1 MSSDK
6 DKTKPEGTTEKAPL
20 DSMSAGGEEP
30 ATSPTSIVGHPSAE
44 HESAPVETVET
55 VDLDEP
61 SALDDGQDSPMMG
74 FALLVLVF
82 VSVLT
87 VTVAKM
93 TTKDGPLL
101 LENRTMAIAANGAYI
116 PTVAVATIAAPQVAV
131 ASMSIPG
138 MPHVPDS
145 NAPPPPPV
153 APVAAPPPGNT
164 DVATAGATSEPT
176 WQAGEAIFLNPANA
190 CSTCHSTDGSRLVGP
205 SLKDKYGTTEKL
217 ADGSTVT
224 VDDAYIKESLINPTA
239 KVVEGFPPAMP
250 SQDGKFSDAQTQSI
264 ILWIRHLA
272 GKDPTP

>member
-6 DKTKPEGTTEKAPL
+6 DKNKPEGTENAPL
-20 DSMSAGGEEP
+20 DSMAAGAEEP
-30 ATSPTSIVGHPSAE
+30 ATSPTSIVGHPSEE
-44 HESAPVETVET
+44 HESAPVETFN
-55 VDLDEP
+55 LDEP
-61 SALDDGQDSPMMG
+61 STLDDGQDSPMLG
-74 FALLVLVF
+74 FAALVLVF
-82 VSVLT
+82 VAVLT

-93 TTKDGPLL
+93 TPKDGPLL
-101 LENRTMAIAANGAYI
+101 LENRTLAIAANGAYI
-116 PTVAVATIAAPQVAV
+116 PTVAVATIASQVAV
-131 ASMSIPG
+131 AAMSIPG

-164 DVATAGATSEPT
+164 DVATASATSSEPS
-176 WQAGEAIFLNPANA
+176 WQAGEAIFRNPANA

-224 VDDAYIKESLINPTA
+224 IDDAYIHESLINPTA

-250 SQDGKFSDAQTQSI
+250 SQDGKFSDAQIQSI

>member
-20 DSMSAGGEEP
+20 DSMAAGAEEP
-30 ATSPTSIVGHPSAE
+30 ATSPTSIVAHPSAE
-44 HESAPVETVET
+44 HEHAPVEA

-61 SALDDGQDSPMMG
+61 STLDDGQDSPMMG
-74 FALLVLVF
+74 FATLVLVF
-82 VSVLT
+82 VTVLT
-87 VTVAKM
+87 MTVAKM

-101 LENRTMAIAANGAYI
+101 LENRTQAIAANGAYI
-116 PTVAVATIAAPQVAV
+116 PTVAVATIASPQVAV
-131 ASMSIPG
+131 AAMAVPG

-164 DVATAGATSEPT
+164 DVATAGATSEPS
-176 WQAGEAIFLNPANA
+176 WQTGEAIFRNPVNA
-190 CSTCHSTDGSRLVGP
+190 CATCHSTDGSRLVGP

-217 ADGSTVT
+217 ADGTTAT
-224 VDDAYIKESLINPTA
+224 VDDAYIKESLLNPMA
-239 KVVEGFPPAMP
+239 KVVEGYAPAMP
-250 SQDGKFSDAQTQSI
+250 SQDGKFSEADIQSV
-264 ILWIRHLA
+264 ILYIRHLA

>member
-6 DKTKPEGTTEKAPL
+6 DKNKPEGTTEKAPL
-20 DSMSAGGEEP
+20 DSMAAGAEEP
-30 ATSPTSIVGHPSAE
+30 ATSPTSIVAHPSEE
-44 HESAPVETVET
+44 HESAPVETV
-55 VDLDEP
+55 DLDEP
-61 SALDDGQDSPMMG
+61 STLDDGQDSPMMG
-74 FALLVLVF
+74 FAILMLVF
-82 VSVLT
+82 ISVLT
-87 VTVAKM
+87 VTVARM

-101 LENRTMAIAANGAYI
+101 LENRTQAIAANGAYI
-116 PTVAVATIAAPQVAV
+116 PTVAVATIASQVAV

-164 DVATAGATSEPT
+164 DVATAGATSEPS
-176 WQAGEAIFLNPANA
+176 WQAGEAIFQNPANA
-190 CSTCHSTDGSRLVGP
+190 CSTCHSIDGSRLVGP

-217 ADGSTVT
+217 ADGSSVT
-224 VDDAYIKESLINPTA
+224 VDDAYIKESLVNPMA
-239 KVVEGFPPAMP
+239 KVVEGYAPAMP

-264 ILWIRHLA
+264 ILYIRHLA